1 MTASPKPTNTPPQA
15 STTAGGMLWT
25 GRVIST
31 LIALFLLFDG
41 GARIARFAPYVEGT
55 IQFGYP
61 ERLAPWIGLALVVST
76 LLYVIPRTAVL
87 GAILVTGYLGG
98 AVASHVRAEDP
109 GFFFAFT
116 FGVLAWAGIYLR
128 EPRLRALIPL
138 RQ

>member
-1 MTASPKPTNTPPQA
+1 MMSAARSTARHVCTIAIVPPPVA
-15 STTAGGMLWT
+15 LERFRRPPWT
-25 GRVIST
+25 
-31 LIALFLLFDG
+31 
-41 GARIARFAPYVEGT
+41 
-55 IQFGYP
+55 Q
-61 ERLAPWIGLALVVST
+61 
-76 LLYVIPRTAVL
+76 IPRTAVL

-128 EPRLRALIPL
+128 EPRLRALVPL